1 LEEINVQMHRIVILG
16 YRVPGSFDGD
26 SMEKESV
33 VHYKRLVLEIT
44 KDLHANIK
52 SRAAVRNITM
62 RKWVM
67 MAIVEQIKRETAVY

>member
-1 LEEINVQMHRIVILG
+1 
-16 YRVPGSFDGD
+16 
-26 SMEKESV
+26 MEKESV